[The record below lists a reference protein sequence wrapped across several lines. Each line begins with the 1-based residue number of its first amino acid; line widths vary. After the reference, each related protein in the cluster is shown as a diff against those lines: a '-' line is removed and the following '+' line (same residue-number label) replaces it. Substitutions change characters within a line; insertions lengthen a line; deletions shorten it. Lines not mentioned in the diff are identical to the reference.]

1 VAGVV
6 RHRPDRNGA
15 PASLTASASAPEDRG
30 LSTLQLLLGTA
41 AILALSLARATA
53 LRWGAIDIAPAAA
66 FASLL
71 LLGSLGLPSVRQ
83 RLRGLPE
90 NRSLV
95 LGAALGAA
103 LLIPGLWMLLH
114 GVVGPDAY
122 LSSTFAVAWAPLVAL
137 IAIGEEV
144 ALRAWMQPLARQ
156 AWGPTAAIVFAAA
169 VFAAIHAPIYGWVAL
184 PLDLGVGIL
193 IGCLREYTRSVAAC
207 ALAHF
212 IVDIGHWWLP

>member
-1 VAGVV
+1 MAGVV

-15 PASLTASASAPEDRG
+15 AASLSSSASEDRS

-53 LRWGAIDIAPAAA
+53 LRRGAIDIAPAAA
-66 FASLL
+66 FAGLL
-71 LLGSLGLPSVRQ
+71 LVGSLALPAVRQ
-83 RLRGLPE
+83 RVHGLPGI
-90 NRSLV
+90 RSLE
-95 LGAALGAA
+95 LGAALGTA
-103 LLIPGLWMLLH
+103 LLIPGLWMRLH
-114 GVVGPDAY
+114 GVVAPEAY
-122 LSSTFAVAWAPLVAL
+122 LSSTYAIAWAPLVAL

-184 PLDLGVGIL
+184 PLDVGVGIL
-193 IGCLREYTRSVAAC
+193 IGCLREYSGSVAAC

-212 IVDIGHWWLP
+212 LVDIGHWWLP